1 MRMLARGARVDACV
15 VAGVAGETCRL
26 AAPSVARVAGRLIAL
41 SLAGLAGCASS
52 LIALRLASLAS
63 VRAGGL
69 VALRLARLAS
79 VHAGSLAAPRLTRLT
94 RRLIA
99 SCYAGIASDA
109 GLLRMTGI
117 ARAIA
122 RSASRPIGEAGR
134 DTRCN
139 AYRGHGCAWRSKPDV
154 QIEFIHRL
162 NRGRPDI
169 MDRRVP
175 READAG
181 RLLAG
186 NRRLFGR
193 HRRCVRHS
201 RDQEFGVVIQ
211 LARQIKALIT
221 CPVTLA
227 RQSDQRNQ
235 FLRGDLPRLGFHPV
249 DKWMLCQFL
258 GGFVRCHCSL
268 PYKRVLNKIKWWHF
282 LLSLL

>member
-1 MRMLARGARVDACV
+1 MLARGARVEACV

-41 SLAGLAGCASS
+41 RLAGLAGCAGS

-63 VRAGGL
+63 VRTGGL

-79 VHAGSLAAPRLTRLT
+79 VHAGGLAAPRLARVT

-99 SCYAGIASDA
+99 SCWAGITRDA
-109 GLLRMTGI
+109 GLLRMAGV
-117 ARAIA
+117 ARAVA
-122 RSASRPIGEAGR
+122 GSASCPIGEAGR
-134 DTRCN
+134 DARCN
-139 AYRGHGCAWRSKPDV
+139 ADRSHGCARRSKPDV
-154 QIEFIHRL
+154 QVEFVHRL

-169 MDRRVP
+169 LDRRVP

-181 RLLAG
+181 RLLAS

-211 LARQIKALIT
+211 LARQIKALIP

-235 FLRGDLPRLGFHPV
+235 LLCGDLPRLGFHPV
-249 DKWMLCQFL
+249 DKRMLRQFL
-258 GGFVRCHCSL
+258 GGFVRCHCFT
-268 PYKRVLNKIKWWHF
+268 PNK
-282 LLSLL
+282 SEC